1 MFLVQSTNDTCQLLV
16 KGGGGGG
23 GVGLPDRV
31 GLVWSGLTGKGG

>member
-1 MFLVQSTNDTCQLLV
+1 MRCFLYSLQTTLASCWLR
-16 KGGGGGG
+16 GGG